1 MPKECAK
8 SFRRLHRKSIK
19 LPRKL
24 KKAFRH
30 IGLFEDPIVFYQ
42 DENGVSC
49 KQAFWFGPKN
59 GYPKTKWIKKAQKI
73 CNQRL
78 AKI

>member
-1 MPKECAK
+1 MSKTTMGT
-8 SFRRLHRKSIK
+8 K

-30 IGLFEDPIVFYQ
+30 IGLFEDPIAFYQ

-49 KQAFWFGPKN
+49 KQTFWFGPKN

-78 AKI
+78 VEI